1 MQSVLNFYQELK
13 KYHQAIVKGKSTK
26 LKGTPF
32 IRINASVEAKSKTLL
47 NPGAIKYKPRRDLP
61 VIKNKPS
68 NFLNHPINYPVV
80 SLNARLT

>member
-1 MQSVLNFYQELK
+1 MT
-13 KYHQAIVKGKSTK
+13 IVKGKSTK

-47 NPGAIKYKPRRDLP
+47 NPGAIKYKPSRDLP
-61 VIKNKPS
+61 VIKNKLS
-68 NFLNHPINYPVV
+68 NFLNHSIQFPVM